1 MDITETLFDFCRLN
15 GPSGFEDSVSAHCEK
30 LLKEFSSD
38 IRRDPMGNVIASI
51 PCGKAGAKKLL
62 IDAHIDELGLIVSSI
77 TEGFLRFELI
87 GGIDPRILPGRELT
101 ILNGENLFGVV
112 SCLPPHLL
120 SPEQMEKTI
129 AVKDMYIDAGLSDE
143 EAKKRIPIGTVAVYR
158 DEPRKLENNFLCG
171 KAMDD
176 RSCFVAILRALELL
190 KGKKLNAD
198 LFIMAS
204 VQEEVFMRGAGPAA
218 FDLAPDYSIVVDVTN
233 AKTPDSKEQ
242 SNLEMGKGPT
252 LSIGPN
258 TDRRF
263 TRFIQDQ
270 AQKKGIPV
278 QLAVHTRNSGTNAY
292 PIQVSRG
299 GVISAVIELPS
310 TYLHMPVEVVKLDDL
325 ENTACLI
332 AAAAEAL
339 GGIQ

>member
-1 MDITETLFDFCRLN
+1 MNITETLFDFCRLN
-15 GPSGFEDSVSAHCEK
+15 GPSGFEDAVSARCET

-38 IRRDPMGNVIASI
+38 IRRDTLGNVIASI
-51 PCGKAGAKKLL
+51 PCGKAHAKKLL

-77 TEGFLRFELI
+77 SDGFLRFELI

-101 ILNGENLFGVV
+101 ILNGENLFGVI

-120 SPEQMEKTI
+120 SPDQMEKTI
-129 AVKDMYIDAGLSDE
+129 AVKDMYIDTGLSGE

-158 DEPRKLENNFLCG
+158 DEPEKLKNNFLCG

-176 RSCFVAILRALELL
+176 RSCFAAILRALELL
-190 KGKKLNAD
+190 KGKTLDAD

-218 FDLAPDYSIVVDVTN
+218 FDIAPDYSIVVDVSN

-242 SNLEMGKGPT
+242 VTLELGKGPS

-263 TRFIQDQ
+263 TRFIEEQGR
-270 AQKKGIPV
+270 KKDIPI
-278 QLAVHTRNSGTNAY
+278 QFTVHTRNSGTNAY

-299 GVISAVIELPS
+299 GVISAVVELPS
-310 TYLHMPVEVVKLDDL
+310 AYLHMPVEVVKLEDI
-325 ENTACLI
+325 ENTARLI
-332 AAAAEAL
+332 AAAAEAM